1 LKRLIFII
9 FFIIF
14 SFKEIYAHLEIELK
28 GGTFGSAFLE
38 KEEPKIIGGIIGS
51 VEGKYKPNEWFGLG
65 LSFHKFEG
73 VEVSAKTLII
83 IAFLPFV
90 AFFPEIVSEIKEPE
104 TSYFLGLSFDTRF
117 EIMPSWFIHPSL
129 SSGFGVAKYA
139 KGTESKIIPLI
150 KILPGLKI
158 NIFKRKL
165 GAILEGGLLSGINL
179 NFGLNYRF

>member
-1 LKRLIFII
+1 MIFTI

-14 SFKEIYAHLEIELK
+14 SFKEIHAAWEIELK
-28 GGTFGSAFLE
+28 GGTFGTIFLD
-38 KEEPKIIGGIIGS
+38 KEEPKIIGGLIGS
-51 VEGKYKPNEWFGLG
+51 IESKYKPNDWFGLG

-73 VEVSAKTLII
+73 VEVSPKTLIVI
-83 IAFLPFV
+83 VFLPFF
-90 AFFPEIVSEIKEPE
+90 AFFPEVISEIKEPE
-104 TSYFLGLSFDTRF
+104 ASYLVGLSFDTRF

-139 KGTESKIIPLI
+139 KGTESKTIPLI

-165 GAILEGGLLSGINL
+165 GLILEGGILSGINL